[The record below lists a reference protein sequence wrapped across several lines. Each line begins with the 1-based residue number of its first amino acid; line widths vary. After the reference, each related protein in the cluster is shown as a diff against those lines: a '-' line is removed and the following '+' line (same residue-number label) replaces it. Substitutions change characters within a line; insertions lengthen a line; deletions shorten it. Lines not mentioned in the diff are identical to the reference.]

1 MDRPVR
7 NFAYRAFISSREPRR
22 VRRRFAGCLQA
33 SQRTKPHGVAAEEGT
48 RETEDWRTNTP
59 SGTTARAVHTNPA
72 LESRLREFGFQ
83 LLKTGEEHKTMKGR
97 QEDRGGR
104 DVGSHARIA
113 EISDGGTEIEN
124 LRKTRW

>member
-1 MDRPVR
+1 V
-7 NFAYRAFISSREPRR
+7 
-22 VRRRFAGCLQA
+22 AG
-33 SQRTKPHGVAAEEGT
+33 EEGA

-124 LRKTRW
+124 LPKTRR